1 MATVVVTGGAGFIG
15 ANVVRGLLAEGYQV
29 AVFDNFSTGR
39 EEHLA
44 DLGTEVKIIRGD
56 VREPAALAQA
66 FTGADAV
73 LHYAAARAVNKS
85 VVQPEETHAV
95 NASGTFNVLQA
106 ARLAGVQRVV
116 LASTSAVYGS
126 PTDTT
131 LFTEELLPAPVSP
144 YAAAKLAGEAYCQA
158 FSASYGLETVI
169 LRLFNVYGPWQ
180 HSEGEYSLVVPIFL
194 ERLLNNQAPEIHGTG
209 EQSRDFV
216 FTADVVAA
224 NILAL
229 QREKPLLG
237 EVYNI
242 GSGQATSV
250 QHVFD
255 TIQQQLGTTIEPQR
269 GPARAGDVPHT
280 CADISKAQRELGYAP
295 AHDFAS
301 GIAASI
307 EDYQS
312 RRVS

>member
-15 ANVVRGLLAEGYQV
+15 ANVVRGLLAEGYEV
-29 AVFDNFSTGR
+29 AVLDNFSTWR

-44 DLGTEVKIIRGD
+44 DVVADLRIIRGD
-56 VREPAALAQA
+56 VREPEAVADAL
-66 FTGADAV
+66 TGADAV

-85 VVQPEETHAV
+85 VAEPEETHDV
-95 NASGTFNVLQA
+95 NTSGTFNVLQA

-116 LASTSAVYGS
+116 LASTSAVYGN
-126 PTDTT
+126 PADTT
-131 LFTEELLPAPVSP
+131 LFTEELLPHPVSP

-180 HSEGEYSLVVPIFL
+180 HPEGDYSLVVPIFL
-194 ERLLNNQAPEIHGTG
+194 DRLLSNQAPEIHGTG
-209 EQSRDFV
+209 EQRRDFV

-229 QREKPLLG
+229 QHEKPLLG
-237 EVYNI
+237 EIYNI

-250 QHVFD
+250 QDVFD
-255 TIQQQLGTTIEPQR
+255 TIQQQLGTSITPQR
-269 GPARAGDVPHT
+269 GSARAGDVPHT
-280 CADISKAQRELGYAP
+280 CADISKAQRELGYTP
-295 AHDFAS
+295 AHDFAA

-307 EDYQS
+307 EDYQR